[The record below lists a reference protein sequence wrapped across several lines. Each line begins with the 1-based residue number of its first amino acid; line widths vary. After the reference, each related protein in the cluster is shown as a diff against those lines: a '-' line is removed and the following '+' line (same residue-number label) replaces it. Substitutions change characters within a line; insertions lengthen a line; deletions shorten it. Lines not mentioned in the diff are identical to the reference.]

1 MLTWW
6 ESNSSMS
13 EPCSGGDC
21 VDCWRFNAMAVPRVA
36 SPGQSSYL
44 PINAPLTLACLRTC
58 EDEISSYLEMR
69 RPGGWRE
76 WGRGRGGGGG
86 RGRWARLW
94 PSRQR
99 DSDWLRAGSV
109 HCTGQDLHHHHHTIN
124 NRQQAPHCHTVP
136 TRHCKHKCG
145 VKDQRNVLRIWW
157 SSDGSNEGII
167 LSNF

>member
-6 ESNSSMS
+6 ESNCSMS
-13 EPCSGGDC
+13 EPCEWWDS
-21 VDCWRFNAMAVPRVA
+21 VDCWRFNAMAV
-36 SPGQSSYL
+36 SPGWPHLDSPSYL
-44 PINAPLTLACLRTC
+44 PINAPLTLACLRTS

-76 WGRGRGGGGG
+76 RGRGRGGGGG

-109 HCTGQDLHHHHHTIN
+109 HCTGTSITTITPSTTDNRHHTVTLSQHDTAN
-124 NRQQAPHCHTVP
+124 T
-136 TRHCKHKCG
+136 
-145 VKDQRNVLRIWW
+145 NV
-157 SSDGSNEGII
+157 G
-167 LSNF
+167 

>member
-6 ESNSSMS
+6 ESSCSMS
-13 EPCSGGDC
+13 EPCSGEA
-21 VDCWRFNAMAVPRVA
+21 CWRFNAMAVPRVA

-76 WGRGRGGGGG
+76 RGRGRGGGGG

-109 HCTGQDLHHHHHTIN
+109 HCTGTSITTITPSTTD
-124 NRQQAPHCHTVP
+124 NRHHTVP